1 MKECRLNIK
10 RVKKSYLSLKF
21 FDEIVVSFSLCG
33 CPFFDVSIHI
43 SVGSS
48 RKSNC
53 GMISW
58 FNVVGERE
66 CSRWWITNTESLTLN
81 GEMLMC

>member
-1 MKECRLNIK
+1 MKEYRLNIK
-10 RVKKSYLSLKF
+10 RVKNSYLSLKF
-21 FDEIVVSFSLCG
+21 LDENVVSFSRCG
-33 CPFFDVSIHI
+33 CPFSDELIHI
-43 SVGSS
+43 IVGFS

-66 CSRWWITNTESLTLN
+66 CSRWWITNTKSLTLN